1 MRAVHRRHA
10 HGRRKTPQL
19 AEPGR
24 PPHLACR
31 DVNGAPH
38 SRLLVAAL
46 AAVAL
51 AGCAGPAAPNN
62 PDTAE
67 GGAAAVAEAAASAQ
81 AEAPAA
87 GGAGAAQ
94 PSGPSRVELWAV
106 QSGPLGVLV
115 TDGGGLPI
123 YRFDR
128 DGTRPPTSACT
139 GACTKEWPPVV
150 LSGDN
155 QPELDGIDPALIG
168 TLQRPEGQR
177 QLTLA
182 GWPLYRHAGDDG
194 SLTATYANGADGA
207 WFAISPNG
215 GHAKP

>member
-1 MRAVHRRHA
+1 M
-10 HGRRKTPQL
+10 
-19 AEPGR
+19 
-24 PPHLACR
+24 
-31 DVNGAPH
+31 NGAPH
-38 SRLLVAAL
+38 SRWIVAAL
-46 AAVAL
+46 AALAL
-51 AGCAGPAAPNN
+51 AGCAGPAAPTNN
-62 PDTAE
+62 PDTSN

-81 AEAPAA
+81 AVAPAA
-87 GGAGAAQ
+87 AGAGAAQ
-94 PSGPSRVELWAV
+94 QSAPSRMALWAV
-106 QSGPLGVLV
+106 QSGPLGVVV

-123 YRFDR
+123 YRYDR
-128 DGTRPPTSACT
+128 DGTKPPTSACT

-155 QPELDGIDPALIG
+155 QPELDGIDPALVG
-168 TLQRPEGQR
+168 TLQRPDGLR

-194 SLTATYANGADGA
+194 NLTAVYGNGADGS